1 MSMNND
7 FDSQRDYLEEL
18 LKKYRPKWQLSA
30 LAWMDYDDVCQ
41 IIRIHIHNKW
51 HLWDQSR
58 PFKPWASMIISNQIK
73 NLIRNNY
80 SSFAK
85 PCLRC
90 PHNMGANSCEFTK
103 SQEQDESCPD
113 FAKWRKKKERAYNIK
128 LPLAL
133 EEGVSTGTAT
143 IKDFVD
149 YDGSAQKLHKLVMDQ
164 LSDKHKKIY
173 YMLYVENIEENDVA
187 KKFGFKADSA
197 KRKKPRYKQMA
208 NLKKKFYL
216 IALKIIKNNDIL

>member
-1 MSMNND
+1 MSHN
-7 FDSQRDYLEEL
+7 FDSQRDDLEEL

-41 IIRIHIHNKW
+41 IIRLHIFKKW

-90 PHNMGANSCEFTK
+90 PHNMGSKFCDYTK
-103 SQEQDESCPD
+103 SEEQDETCAE
-113 FAKWRKKKERAYNIK
+113 FAKWKKKKEKAYNLK

-133 EEGVSTGTAT
+133 EEGLSTGTTT

-149 YDGSAQKLHKLVMDQ
+149 YKDSSMKLHNLVMDQ
-164 LSDKHKKIY
+164 LSEKHKKIY
-173 YMLYVENIEENDVA
+173 FMLYIENIDENDIA
-187 KKFGFKADSA
+187 KKFGFKADSS

-208 NLKKKFYL
+208 NLKKKFYT
-216 IALKIIKNNDIL
+216 IALKIMKDNDIL